1 MVYRFYEKTL
11 EKACQREENY
21 CTFVIKLLI
30 LIKFMRC
37 DQPITVTERIKG
49 DSVPDTKSAEQS
61 DENISSQESFKKG
74 KEKVNSERQ
83 KVY

>member
-1 MVYRFYEKTL
+1 
-11 EKACQREENY
+11 
-21 CTFVIKLLI
+21 
-30 LIKFMRC
+30 
-37 DQPITVTERIKG
+37 VTERIKG